1 MAEGEKKK
9 RSPIP
14 IIAAVVALLI
24 AAAAAIWLT
33 RPQGADLNSP
43 PPEMGPDMASTAP
56 ADPATPATV
65 TTAADPV
72 VSAAFATQ
80 TAIAFED
87 ESLSFSVVL
96 PAGPENDPVLTRL
109 RKDSENYLAKVKANA
124 RADFNRLKAS
134 GVKPYPW
141 EVRAKWTYTAKAGD
155 IVSLVGEASEY
166 NGGAHPMLMFD
177 TFIGRD
183 TGEQL
188 KMGDMLTFKRSP
200 SPAMTIAMCEALKA
214 AKTSGVK
221 SATIFDEPIICAG
234 PDANA
239 KTDVAKIA
247 LAPSNQPDR
256 FGGLYAYYEP
266 YAVGAYSEGPYRLTV
281 QQEIFAE
288 DLKPQFRKLFAGEA
302 PVL

>member
-1 MAEGEKKK
+1 MAKGEKKE

-33 RPQGADLNSP
+33 RPQGADPNAT
-43 PPEMGPDMASTAP
+43 PPEMGPDMASAAP
-56 ADPATPATV
+56 ADQATLATAA
-65 TTAADPV
+65 TKADPV
-72 VSAAFATQ
+72 FSAASATQ
-80 TAIAFED
+80 TTVAFED
-87 ESLSFSVVL
+87 ESLSFSVAL
-96 PAGPENDPVLTRL
+96 PAGPENDPVLTHL
-109 RKDSENYLAKVKANA
+109 REDSESYLVKVKANA

-141 EVRAKWTYTAKAGD
+141 EVRAKWTYTARAGD
-155 IVSLVGEASEY
+155 IVSLVGESSEY

-177 TFIGRD
+177 TYIGRS

-188 KMGDMLTFKRSP
+188 KMDDMLIFKRSP
-200 SPAMTIAMCEALKA
+200 SPAMIIAICEALKA
-214 AKTSGVK
+214 AKTSKVK
-221 SATIFDEPIICAG
+221 SATIFDEPIVCAG
-234 PDANA
+234 PEANA

-288 DLKPQFRKLFAGEA
+288 DLKPEFRKLFAGEA